1 MSQTIKIN
9 ADFLKSSFY
18 YGNLT
23 EIFKKIAKQI
33 DNIMY
38 ERMVIGPGRIERCL
52 FNHRHEQYPQV
63 SAT

>member
-1 MSQTIKIN
+1 MSQTMKLAKKIN
-9 ADFLKSSFY
+9 ANFLKPSFY

-23 EIFKKIAKQI
+23 EIFKKIAKQ
-33 DNIMY
+33 
-38 ERMVIGPGRIERCL
+38 MVIGPGRIERCL